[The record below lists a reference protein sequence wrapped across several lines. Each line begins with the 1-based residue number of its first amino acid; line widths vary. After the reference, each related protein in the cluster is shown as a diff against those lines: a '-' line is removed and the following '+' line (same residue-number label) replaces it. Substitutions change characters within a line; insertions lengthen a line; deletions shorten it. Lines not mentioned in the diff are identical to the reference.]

1 MSLHPPPPH
10 APTFKNNA
18 TSLIIMLC
26 MCLTLEAGSNT
37 PKYCKNTFFM
47 HIKSRD
53 LYKIQTFY
61 LVCVLGGKGGGVL
74 RHIFFLQFFNNYTG
88 MILLIRVKRMP
99 TF

>member
-1 MSLHPPPPH
+1 
-10 APTFKNNA
+10 
-18 TSLIIMLC
+18 
-26 MCLTLEAGSNT
+26 MCLTLEEGSNT
-37 PKYCKNTFFM
+37 PKNCKNTFFM

-61 LVCVLGGKGGGVL
+61 LVCVLGGKGGCYV
-74 RHIFFLQFFNNYTG
+74 ISFVEFFNNYTG